1 MSVDTV
7 NSLTTL
13 AEVKTWVQIESITTT
28 WDKILEKF
36 IDSVSWQF
44 NSFTKRRLK
53 ARDLT
58 EYYEGN
64 GTCKF
69 MSPEYPINSIASLH
83 IDSGRDYGDDT
94 LIDAEAYTFTKD
106 GFIILDSSTFSNSPK
121 AIKLVYNVGYITIPS
136 DLEVAVLD
144 QIKWLLKRHRGNQEG
159 ITTETTI
166 NGSVTVTEAGE
177 ILTTALEVLKRYMR
191 KDHR

>member
-13 AEVKTWVQIESITTT
+13 AEVKAWVQIETLTTT
-28 WDKILEKF
+28 WDTILEKF

-58 EYYEGN
+58 EYYEGD
-64 GTCKF
+64 GSCKF
-69 MSPEYPINSIASLH
+69 MSPEYPVNSITSLH
-83 IDSGRDYGDDT
+83 IDSERSYGDDT
-94 LIDAEAYTFTKD
+94 LIDSDTYTFNKE
-106 GFIILDSSTFSNSPK
+106 GFITLDSSTFSDSPQ
-121 AIKLVYNVGYITIPS
+121 AIKLVYNVGYTVIPH
-136 DLEVAVLD
+136 DLVVAVLD

-159 ITTETTI
+159 ISTETTI
-166 NGSVTVTEAGE
+166 NGSITITEAGE
-177 ILTTALEVLKRYMR
+177 ILKTAHDVLLRYRR